1 MPPLDEEGFLG
12 KELEQWIPK
21 IRNAHREFF
30 ALADEVNEYCQ
41 KAMYKFEAHNKD
53 KQEVLVSTLYIRTL
67 NNFQASVLLAER
79 GMMPQSRVL
88 VRAMIEALFSL
99 CAIAKSEKYADDFL
113 LEDQKNRMRFLN
125 KFRQLHGGL
134 PPDSNKEE
142 VESLEQKLKEEIKA
156 GEIKEKST
164 EQWSKD
170 AGMHDWYLTA
180 YSVLSTSVHSK
191 VKDLE
196 RYLVLNDKNEIAEF
210 RWGPEDHD
218 IEKIL
223 MTLVQGMLTALNCAH
238 SLFEQRQES
247 QVADFQERLNLL
259 VKERLVTGD

>member
-1 MPPLDEEGFLG
+1 MAPLDEKGFLG

-21 IRNAHREFF
+21 IRNAHKEFF

-41 KAMYKFEAHNKD
+41 KAMHKFEAHNKD

-67 NNFQASVLLAER
+67 NNYQASILLAER
-79 GMMPQSRVL
+79 GMMPQTRVL

-99 CAIAKSEKYADDFL
+99 CAIAKSEKYADDFI
-113 LEDQKNRMRFLN
+113 LEDQKNRLRFLN

-142 VESLEQKLKEEIKA
+142 VETLEQQLKEEIKA
-156 GEIKEKST
+156 GDIKEKST

-180 YSVLSTSVHSK
+180 YSVLSASVHSK

-196 RYLVLNDKNEIAEF
+196 RYLVLNDKNEITEF
-210 RWGPEDHD
+210 RWGPDDHD
-218 IEKIL
+218 VEKLL
-223 MTLVQGMLTALNCAH
+223 MTLVQGMLTALNCAR
-238 SLFEQRQES
+238 SLFKQRQES
-247 QVADFQERLNLL
+247 QIADFQERLNTL
-259 VKERLVTGD
+259 VKERLVTSD

>member
-1 MPPLDEEGFLG
+1 MPPLYEKGFLG

-30 ALADEVNEYCQ
+30 ALTDEVNEYCQ
-41 KAMYKFEAHNKD
+41 KAMYKLEAHKEN

-79 GMMPQSRVL
+79 GMMPQCRVL

-99 CAIAKSEKYADDFL
+99 CAIARSEKYADDFI
-113 LEDQKNRMRFLN
+113 LEDQKNRLRFLN
-125 KFRQLHGGL
+125 KLRQLHGGV

-142 VESLEQKLKEEIKA
+142 VESLEQQLKEEIGA
-156 GEIKEKST
+156 GGIKEKST

-196 RYLVLNDKNEIAEF
+196 RYLALNDKDEIAEF
-210 RWGPEDHD
+210 RWGPEDHN
-218 IEKIL
+218 IEEIL
-223 MTLVQGMLTALNCAH
+223 MTSVQGMLTALNYAR
-238 SLFEQRQES
+238 SLFKQRQES
-247 QVADFQERLNLL
+247 QVTEFQERLNSL
-259 VKERLVTGD
+259 VKERLVTSD